1 MFGPVSE
8 GMRLFRSGASV
19 AIVGY
24 SEKPHRVSYKVTQ
37 YLLQEG
43 NRVTGVNPNVAE
55 APKTGIPMKTS
66 LADLGEPVDIIQVFR
81 NSARLSALADEIL
94 ELKWTPKM
102 VWCQQGVVDL
112 VFQKRLEQYGIS
124 VVMDAC
130 PYALRSF
137 L

>member
-19 AIVGY
+19 AVVGY
-24 SEKPHRVSYKVTQ
+24 SEKPHRVSFKITR
-37 YLLQEG
+37 YLLDEG
-43 NRVTGVNPNVAE
+43 NRVTGINPNLLQAL
-55 APKTGIPMKTS
+55 KTDIPMKNN
-66 LADLGEPVDIIQVFR
+66 LAELAEPVDIIQVFR
-81 NSARLSALADEIL
+81 NSAVLSALADEIL

-102 VWCQQGVVDL
+102 VWCQQGVVDV

>member
-1 MFGPVSE
+1 MVQFPRACDYFEAALLLLS
-8 GMRLFRSGASV
+8 S
-19 AIVGY
+19 AILKNLTE
-24 SEKPHRVSYKVTQ
+24 SSFKITR
-37 YLLQEG
+37 YLLDEG
-43 NRVTGVNPNVAE
+43 NRVTGINPNLLQAL
-55 APKTGIPMKTS
+55 KTDIPMKNN
-66 LADLGEPVDIIQVFR
+66 LAELAEPVDIIQVFR
-81 NSARLSALADEIL
+81 NSAVLSALADEIL

-102 VWCQQGVVDL
+102 VWCQQGVVDV